1 MSIWSFFDVQ
11 PPEQPLYL
19 RSLTVYFQSFSNSV
33 LFSICYC
40 HQGIF
45 QIIHC
50 CLQNKECVQLSSYVP
65 FTLVLLSTEAL
76 LKLGT
81 EVIHIISFVTLA
93 VRDVIEY
100 LRYCQTIVLLQAL
113 AALYMSGLIVGSL

>member
-11 PPEQPLYL
+11 PPEQSLYL
-19 RSLTVYFQSFSNSV
+19 RPFTVYFQSFSNSV

-40 HQGIF
+40 HQSVFRIV
-45 QIIHC
+45 HC
-50 CLQNKECVQLSSYVP
+50 CLQYRECVQLSCYVY
-65 FTLVLLSTEAL
+65 FTLVLRSAEAV

-81 EVIHIISFVTLA
+81 EVIHIISFVALA

-100 LRYCQTIVLLQAL
+100 L
-113 AALYMSGLIVGSL
+113 